1 MPAAAHL
8 ATIQLL
14 VGPEPVIAAPT
25 SSGASTSQSRRV
37 TQITSTR
44 RRNPLFGIATA
55 VAAVPTVASLV
66 HGLPQMAARAGL
78 IWKALKVA
86 RSVTVASIIRKT
98 GTIRE
103 SRWTRTTPTAF
114 SLTPLMYGLL
124 PGPGQYG
131 TISPVVIPAGTHVP
145 CTWTSMRSR
154 FCQALL
160 AFWQLA
166 MMAASTELQTPML

>member
-1 MPAAAHL
+1 MRAAAHL
-8 ATIQLL
+8 VTIQLSEE
-14 VGPEPVIAAPT
+14 PELVIAAPT
-25 SSGASTSQSRRV
+25 SWDASTSQSRRV
-37 TQITSTR
+37 IQITSTP
-44 RRNPLFGIATA
+44 RRNQSFGIATA

-66 HGLPQMAARAGL
+66 HGLPQMAAPAGL
-78 IWKALKVA
+78 TWKVRKVV

-114 SLTPLMYGLL
+114 SLTLLMCGLL

-131 TISPVVIPAGTHVP
+131 TISPVVIPAETHVP